1 MSSIS
6 DEIKVIILKALPN
19 LPEYTQQQII
29 TALESSGV
37 ESIEDLKYVQRDDL
51 LPVIQQRKLL
61 EAFKM
66 DNYSQSSVS
75 SIVHLKLQ

>member
-6 DEIKVIILKALPN
+6 DEIKVIILKALPS

-37 ESIEDLKYVQRDDL
+37 ESIEDLRDL

-61 EAFKM
+61 EAFKIG
-66 DNYSQSSVS
+66 NYYQSSVG
-75 SIVHLKLQ
+75 SIPVHLKLQ